1 MQTNNVITK
10 MFEGKS
16 FENIDGVG
24 GKSKTVTKSTDI
36 FSNLLNQG
44 TKSFDESASSTKN
57 KDDVTKAYE
66 CSNESYDRY
75 RYRNSNIESGRLVD
89 DELEQKVEMIEDFV
103 ANIVEIVSEE
113 LIVTEEDIVE
123 AMQMLGVTVFDL
135 LNPQVL
141 AEFTVALTEVED
153 APALLLDSGFQ
164 SMLGQIAETEKE
176 FVNQVNMD
184 VDQMQMILSEME
196 ISEQPYVLEDVDQFE
211 LPLEETVGINMEGTH
226 EQPMSEAE
234 QESVMNFHAT
244 QSQDS
249 KVEKPVENVEYE
261 SKTVNDSQGGESIVV
276 SEKQN
281 EFGAGDTKE
290 NPADSET
297 LFDDSSEQVETKD
310 LPKTHKENTE
320 HAFTSH
326 LERVTGEHLKVEP
339 IATNKSGDAY
349 ISVDTVKVIE
359 QLAERVRV
367 HNFLEG
373 SSIEMQLNPENLG
386 KMYVNISA
394 KQGMIHAQ
402 IAATNETVKEALESQ
417 VHELRETLQQAGVKV
432 DAIEV
437 TIASHEFER
446 SLEQGQS
453 REEQEAQRQEEMK
466 EKNRRDLNRTAF
478 EDWSEELSE
487 EEALIA
493 RIMKENGNTFDY
505 TV

>member
-1 MQTNNVITK
+1 M
-10 MFEGKS
+10 
-16 FENIDGVG
+16 
-24 GKSKTVTKSTDI
+24 
-36 FSNLLNQG
+36 
-44 TKSFDESASSTKN
+44 
-57 KDDVTKAYE
+57 
-66 CSNESYDRY
+66 
-75 RYRNSNIESGRLVD
+75 
-89 DELEQKVEMIEDFV
+89 
-103 ANIVEIVSEE
+103 
-113 LIVTEEDIVE
+113 
-123 AMQMLGVTVFDL
+123 
-135 LNPQVL
+135 
-141 AEFTVALTEVED
+141 
-153 APALLLDSGFQ
+153 
-164 SMLGQIAETEKE
+164 
-176 FVNQVNMD
+176 
-184 VDQMQMILSEME
+184 
-196 ISEQPYVLEDVDQFE
+196 
-211 LPLEETVGINMEGTH
+211 
-226 EQPMSEAE
+226 
-234 QESVMNFHAT
+234 
-244 QSQDS
+244 
-249 KVEKPVENVEYE
+249 
-261 SKTVNDSQGGESIVV
+261 
-276 SEKQN
+276 
-281 EFGAGDTKE
+281 
-290 NPADSET
+290 
-297 LFDDSSEQVETKD
+297 FDDSSEQVETKD

-417 VHELRETLQQAGVKV
+417 VHELRETLQQSGVKV

-453 REEQEAQRQEEMK
+453 REEQESQRQEEMK
-466 EKNRRDLNRTAF
+466 EKNRRDLNRTSF
-478 EDWSEELSE
+478 DEWTEELSE